1 MTNGLYSSDLRGLC
15 LKKLSTLQNLPLLV
29 WQNEIYQNSVFL
41 ISSNFESTVSNP
53 NLLEMKYEENNFS
66 FHIIPKLWQILKKVF
81 GLKVIS
87 SSINLLFLRSA
98 RFVRTLF
105 IDFVMIE
112 KLITPVNKASFVSK
126 NADGFFLSESFFF
139 LFALSNV

>member
-15 LKKLSTLQNLPLLV
+15 LKKLSTLQNLPYWFGKMRYTKIV
-29 WQNEIYQNSVFL
+29 FFL

-53 NLLEMKYEENNFS
+53 NLLEMKYEEIVS
-66 FHIIPKLWQILKKVF
+66 ILFQNCGKFWKKVIW
-81 GLKVIS
+81 LKVIS

-126 NADGFFLSESFFF
+126 NADGFFWVDLFFFF
-139 LFALSNV
+139 LL

>member
-15 LKKLSTLQNLPLLV
+15 LKKLSTLQNLPYWFGKMRYTKIVFFQFQATLNPRFQIQSCWKWNMKKIILV
-29 WQNEIYQNSVFL
+29 SILFQNCGKF
-41 ISSNFESTVSNP
+41 
-53 NLLEMKYEENNFS
+53 
-66 FHIIPKLWQILKKVF
+66 WKKVF
-81 GLKVIS
+81 WLKVIS

-126 NADGFFLSESFFF
+126 NADGFFWVNLFFF
-139 LFALSNV
+139 LL

>member
-15 LKKLSTLQNLPLLV
+15 LKKLSTLQNLPYWFGKMRYTKIV
-29 WQNEIYQNSVFL
+29 FFL

-66 FHIIPKLWQILKKVF
+66 FHIVPKLWQILKKVF
-81 GLKVIS
+81 WLKVIS

-126 NADGFFLSESFFF
+126 NADGFF
-139 LFALSNV
+139 